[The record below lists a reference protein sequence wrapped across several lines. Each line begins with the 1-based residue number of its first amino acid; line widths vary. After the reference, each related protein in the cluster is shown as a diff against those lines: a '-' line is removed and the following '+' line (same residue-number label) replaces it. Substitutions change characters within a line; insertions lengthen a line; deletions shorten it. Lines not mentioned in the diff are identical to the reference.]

1 MKVKNINNNYLAKW
15 LNAEMTDAELAKLVG
30 NADFEAYKRI
40 KKSLDLFESP
50 SFDSEKVFNSIKDKT
65 KSEKPKAKLIQL
77 IPNWAYSVAAS
88 VALLLA
94 AYLFLFSETT
104 LSTNY
109 GQQTAFNLIDGSF
122 VKLNAKSTLSYN
134 KRTWKNNR
142 VVNLKGEAYFEVTH
156 GNTFTVKTKS
166 GDIIVLGTHFNV
178 KTSVNYLKV
187 TCFEGKVAVIKNNK
201 KTILTKGTSLQIT
214 NNEFIKEEAVTTNPS
229 WMAGINTY
237 KNTPLSVIINDLE
250 SQFHIT
256 IESKNLDLNKRLTAS
271 FGYNNVNLALK
282 SIFIPLNLNYTLTK
296 DNEVRFTA
304 K

>member
-1 MKVKNINNNYLAKW
+1 MKVKNIDNNYLAKW
-15 LNAEMTDAELAKLVG
+15 LNDEMTDAELAKLVG
-30 NADFEAYKRI
+30 DSDFEAYNRI
-40 KKSLDLFESP
+40 KLSLDLFESP
-50 SFDSEKVFNSIKDKT
+50 SFDSEKVLNSIKAQTESK
-65 KSEKPKAKLIQL
+65 KPKAKLVQL
-77 IPNWAYSVAAS
+77 IPSWVYSAAAS

-94 AYLFLFSETT
+94 AYIFFFSETT
-104 LSTNY
+104 LSTNF

-134 KRTWKNNR
+134 KRTWKKNR
-142 VVNLKGEAYFEVTH
+142 VVNLKGEAYFEVAH
-156 GNTFTVKTKS
+156 GSTFTVKTKS
-166 GDIIVLGTHFNV
+166 GNIVVLGTHFNV
-178 KTSVNYLKV
+178 KTGDNYLKV

-201 KTILTKGTSLQIT
+201 RTILTKGTSLQIT
-214 NNEFIKEEAVTTNPS
+214 NDEHIKEEAVTTNPS

-237 KNTPLSVIINDLE
+237 KNTPLGVIVRDLE
-250 SQFHIT
+250 SQFHISIDT
-256 IESKNLDLNKRLTAS
+256 KNLELNKRLTAS